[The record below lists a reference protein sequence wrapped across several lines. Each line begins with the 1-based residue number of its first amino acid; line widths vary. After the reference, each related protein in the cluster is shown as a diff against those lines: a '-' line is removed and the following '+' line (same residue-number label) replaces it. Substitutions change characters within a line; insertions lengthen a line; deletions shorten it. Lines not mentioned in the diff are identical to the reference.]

1 MTSVVN
7 VVVIGAGAV
16 GQLMASFLAQ
26 AQMHVTFVV
35 RRQEQADEL
44 NLKQLKRINL
54 DGSETRQQIVS
65 TVNLKSLPQPDLI
78 VIAVKYGQLSNIYQ
92 QLTDLPKEIP
102 LLFVQNGLAHFDE
115 ALRLPQHTI
124 AFSSV
129 SFGAQTIDDTTVQH
143 RGVGPMKIGIARGD
157 NCLFNKLLQV
167 GNVLFPIELVDDA
180 EQMLFEKAVFNSL
193 INPLTAVLQMK
204 NGDLLANKQ
213 AHLLMHTIYQELS
226 EAFHIERSIP
236 FSAVIALCEKTA
248 ANTSSMLADRLRG
261 RKSEVESIVG
271 VVLQKALA
279 KGYPLPTLRT
289 LYHQV
294 LALEESGERY

>member
-16 GQLMASFLAQ
+16 GQLLASFLAE
-26 AQMHVTFVV
+26 AQMHVTVVV

-44 NLKQLKRINL
+44 NLKHLKRINL
-54 DGSETRQQIVS
+54 DGSETIRQIVP
-65 TVNLKSLPQPDLI
+65 TVNLKLLPQPDLI
-78 VIAVKYGQLSNIYQ
+78 IIAVKYGQLPNIYQ
-92 QLTDLPKEIP
+92 QLTDIPKEVP

-115 ALRLPQHTI
+115 ALQLPQHTI

-129 SFGAQTIDDTTVQH
+129 SFGAQSLNGTTVQH

-157 NCLFNKLLQV
+157 YCVFNKLQLL
-167 GNVLFPIELVDDA
+167 GNILFPIELVDDA
-180 EQMLFEKAVFNSL
+180 ERILFEKAVLNCL
-193 INPLTAVLQMK
+193 INPLTTVLQLK
-204 NGDLLANKQ
+204 NGDLLTNKQ

-226 EAFHIERSIP
+226 EAFNIEKSIP

-248 ANTSSMLADRLRG
+248 GNTSSMLADRLQG
-261 RKSEVESIVG
+261 RKSEIESIVG
-271 VVLQKALA
+271 VVLRNALA
-279 KGYPLPTLRT
+279 NGYPLPTLRT

-294 LALEESGERY
+294 LALEESGERC

>member
-1 MTSVVN
+1 MN

-16 GQLMASFLAQ
+16 GQLLASFLAQ
-26 AQMHVTFVV
+26 AQMHVTLVV
-35 RRQEQADEL
+35 RRQEQADQL
-44 NLKQLKRINL
+44 ALGHLKRINL
-54 DGSETRQQIVS
+54 DGSETMQPIVS

-78 VIAVKYGQLSNIYQ
+78 VIAVKYGQLPNIYQ
-92 QLTDLPKEIP
+92 QLTDLPQEVP

-129 SFGAQTIDDTTVQH
+129 SFGAQTIDGATVRH
-143 RGVGPMKIGIARGD
+143 RGVGSMKIAIVRGD
-157 NCLFNKLLQV
+157 NCVFNKLLHL
-167 GNVLFPIELVDDA
+167 GNALLPIELVDDA
-180 EQMLFEKAVFNSL
+180 EQMLFEKAVLNCL
-193 INPLTAVLQMK
+193 INPLTAVLQIK

-226 EAFHIERSIP
+226 EAFRIERSIP
-236 FSAVIALCEKTA
+236 FSAVTAVCEKTA

-294 LALEESGERY
+294 LALEESGER